1 MLTFMR
7 RLMNVIISVGLICA
21 GAYIVYG
28 EVFFRMSGAGKRVF
42 GAGLA
47 LIGAGI
53 AWLWFDSLGPIVVQ
67 RIIDKRAAR
76 GKNAP
81 PR

>member
-7 RLMNVIISVGLICA
+7 RLICT
-21 GAYIVYG
+21 GTYIVYG
-28 EVFFRMSGAGKRVF
+28 EMFFRMSGGGRRVF

-53 AWLWFDSLGPIVVQ
+53 AWLWFDFLGPIVVR
-67 RIIDKRAAR
+67 RIIEKRAGRA
-76 GKNAP
+76 KNAA

>member
-21 GAYIVYG
+21 GTYIVYG
-28 EVFFRMSGAGKRVF
+28 EIFFRMSGRGSRVF

-47 LIGAGI
+47 LIGGGI
-53 AWLWFDSLGPIVVQ
+53 AWLWFDFLGPIVVR
-67 RIIDKRAAR
+67 RIIEKRTTRA
-76 GKNAP
+76 KNAP
-81 PR
+81 PK